1 LILGIGIDMIEVDRV
16 RKAME
21 ADPEFAKSV
30 FAEAEMDY
38 CETMSNKYQHYAAR
52 FCAKEAFLKALG
64 VGLHKGLLFSQIQVV
79 NNPQGKPD
87 ILLDGKAKDFYKK
100 FGFSKIF
107 VSLSHL
113 KELAQAIVI
122 LEK

>member
-1 LILGIGIDMIEVDRV
+1 MIFGIGIDMMEVGRIQ
-16 RKAME
+16 KAMQ
-21 ADPEFAKSV
+21 ADPEFAKFI
-30 FAEAEMDY
+30 FAKAEIDY
-38 CETMSNKYQHYAAR
+38 CEAMARKYQHYAAR

-64 VGLHKGLLFSQIQVV
+64 VGLHQGFLFSQIQVI
-79 NNPQGKPD
+79 NDAQGKPTI
-87 ILLDGKAKDFYKK
+87 ILEGSAKEFFEK

-107 VSLSHL
+107 VSLTHL

>member
-1 LILGIGIDMIEVDRV
+1 MIEVGRV
-16 RKAME
+16 QEAME

-30 FAEAEMDY
+30 FTEAEIDY
-38 CETMSNKYQHYAAR
+38 CEAMSRKYQHYAVR

-64 VGLHKGLLFSQIQVV
+64 VGLHKGFLFSQIQVI
-79 NNPQGKPD
+79 NDGQGKPT
-87 ILLDGKAKDFYKK
+87 ILLEGSAKEFSEK

-107 VSLSHL
+107 VSLTHL